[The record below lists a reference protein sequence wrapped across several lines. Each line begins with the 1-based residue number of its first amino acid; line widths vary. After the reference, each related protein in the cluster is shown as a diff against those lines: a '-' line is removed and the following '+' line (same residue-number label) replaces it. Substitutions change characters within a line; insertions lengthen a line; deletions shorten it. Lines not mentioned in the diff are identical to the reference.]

1 MARTE
6 YAGRD
11 PRKYSGLLSPFNMF
25 KPKWERRG
33 LMQTLATML
42 TYSIILFG
50 LALQFLWLALARK
63 GRDAYVRDLT
73 HFRKPSNPLARYYS
87 WRVIDV
93 RNALLESLLFEALLL
108 LVILGV
114 IQFTTGFPIIEY
126 TMWIG
131 IFVMT
136 LSLISGLQMSLGV
149 RTLVKLRSKMAADI
163 GNSDDFVGK
172 ARDIVEALH
181 VAGRDADGRLWFVL
195 LEVAQQPNPVGY
207 SARDVLFN
215 LGREPSEPPKDD
227 TAGNV
232 GAGVELA

>member
-1 MARTE
+1 
-6 YAGRD
+6 
-11 PRKYSGLLSPFNMF
+11 
-25 KPKWERRG
+25 
-33 LMQTLATML
+33 MQTLAAML

-87 WRVIDV
+87 WRVISF
-93 RNALLESLLFEALLL
+93 RNALQESLFFEVLLL

-114 IQFTTGFPIIEY
+114 IQFTTGFPFIEY
-126 TMWIG
+126 TMWVG

-136 LSLISGLQMSLGV
+136 LSFISGLQMSLRV

-163 GNSDDFVGK
+163 GSSDDLVSK
-172 ARDIVEALH
+172 AREIVEALH
-181 VAGRDADGRLWFVL
+181 VAGRNADGRLWFVL
-195 LEVAQQPNPVGY
+195 FEVAQQPNPVGY
-207 SARDVLFN
+207 SARDVL
-215 LGREPSEPPKDD
+215 LSLSREPSESPKDD

-232 GAGVELA
+232 GSGVELR